1 MHVLEQ
7 NRSVHFLCTIK
18 PTGLLQWAQYL
29 IMTILKARRA
39 GRKNAIARLR
49 FPAFAYPEYAA
60 ARNESSP
67 GADLRR
73 SRAYRSCFASADR
86 AWGIESSTVRNLSS
100 DGACHSKLACV
111 WANFLG
117 DPCGC
122 PLSLVRL
129 IGKRSA
135 DRNPKHRQGRHCLFR
150 YGPER
155 AACGS
160 LRTAI
165 RVMSKPKL
173 G

>member
-1 MHVLEQ
+1 VPDERTQLLACGSP
-7 NRSVHFLCTIK
+7 RS
-18 PTGLLQWAQYL
+18 P
-29 IMTILKARRA
+29 
-39 GRKNAIARLR
+39 
-49 FPAFAYPEYAA
+49 YPEYAA

-67 GADLRR
+67 GPDFRR

-86 AWGIESSTVRNLSS
+86 AWGIESSAVRNLSS
-100 DGACHSKLACV
+100 DGPDILSFLV
-111 WANFLG
+111 YGRIFLG
-117 DPCGC
+117 IPCGC

-160 LRTAI
+160 LRHQSAQL
-165 RVMSKPKL
+165 RNVQSSNWFLRLRRLFKAQSNWA
-173 G
+173 